1 MPSPGAEIPAG
12 EVPWPMPEE
21 VEKMPDFEA
30 EGLLEGLEGEAR
42 EARIRLLEYL
52 IVSGIPLKAIKAEAD
67 EDRLALLPAD
77 LVLGRRRRSMTP
89 REIADESGLSLEDF
103 QRLIVAFGFPKP
115 DPDQRSFGRDDLAAA
130 RRLRTFQEAGI
141 PTESVLTVTR
151 QVGSSAARIAAAHR
165 DLAASEILDPQADE
179 FEAAMT
185 LRDAAR
191 ELLPISE
198 QAVVYAL
205 RAHFLEQMRGDMI
218 AVAEP
223 GWLGVSKGREV
234 SVCFADL
241 VGFTRMG
248 ERSELEK
255 IGTVAKL
262 LESVAIEVTN
272 PEVHLVKLIGDAA
285 MLVSDDGEAMFDA
298 ALRFIEVGEDAGD
311 ELPAL
316 RVGVARGKAIPQAG
330 DWFGHPVNLASRI
343 TEAARPG
350 SVLASAEAVQAGGDG
365 FSYSSAGRHR
375 FKGLDSAVGLYR
387 VRRLTDQ

>member
-1 MPSPGAEIPAG
+1 
-12 EVPWPMPEE
+12 MPEVTDE
-21 VEKMPDFEA
+21 MPDFAA
-30 EGLLEGLEGEAR
+30 EGLLDGLDGDAR
-42 EARIRLLEYL
+42 EARLKLLEYL
-52 IVSGIPLKAIKAEAD
+52 IVSGIPLKAIKAEAAA
-67 EDRLALLPAD
+67 DRLALLPAD

-89 REIADESGLSLEDF
+89 LEIAEESGLSVEDF
-103 QRLIVAFGFPKP
+103 QRMIVAFGFPKP
-115 DPDQRSFGRDDLAAA
+115 EPDQRSFGRDDLAAA
-130 RRLRTFQEAGI
+130 RRLRQFQEAGI

-165 DLAASEILDPQADE
+165 DLAASEIVDPDADE

-191 ELLPISE
+191 ELLPMSE
-198 QAVVYAL
+198 QAVAYAL
-205 RAHFLEQMRGDMI
+205 RSHFVEQMRGDII
-218 AVAEP
+218 AAAEP
-223 GWLGVSKGREV
+223 GWLGVAKAREV

-255 IGTVAKL
+255 IGTVTKL
-262 LESVAIEVTN
+262 LESVAIEVSN
-272 PEVHLVKLIGDAA
+272 PEVQLVKLIGDAA
-285 MLVSDDGEAMFDA
+285 MLVSEDGAAMFDA
-298 ALRFIEVGEDAGD
+298 ALRFIEVAEEAGE

-316 RVGVARGKAIPQAG
+316 RVGVAHGNAIPQGG

-350 SVLASAEAVQAGGDG
+350 SVLASTEAVEAGGDG

-375 FKGLDSAVGLYR
+375 FKGLDSAVGLFR
-387 VRRLTDQ
+387 VRRLSGESGVSE

>member
-1 MPSPGAEIPAG
+1 
-12 EVPWPMPEE
+12 MPETVGE
-21 VEKMPDFEA
+21 MPDFEA
-30 EGLLEGLEGEAR
+30 EGLLDGLEGEAR

-52 IVSGIPLKAIKAEAD
+52 VVSGIPLKAIKAEAAA
-67 EDRLALLPAD
+67 DRLALLPAD
-77 LVLGRRRRSMTP
+77 LVLGRKRRSMTAS
-89 REIADESGLSLEDF
+89 EIAEQSGLSVADF
-103 QRLIVAFGFPKP
+103 QRMIVAFGFPKP

-130 RRLRTFQEAGI
+130 RRLRQFQEAGI

-165 DLAASEILDPQADE
+165 DLAASEIVDPDADE

-191 ELLPISE
+191 ELLPMSE
-198 QAVVYAL
+198 QAVNYAL
-205 RAHFLEQMRGDMI
+205 RAHFIEQIRGDMI
-218 AVAEP
+218 AAAEP
-223 GWLGVSKGREV
+223 GWLGVSKAREV

-255 IGTVAKL
+255 IGTVTKL
-262 LESVAIEVTN
+262 LESVAIEVSN
-272 PEVHLVKLIGDAA
+272 PEVQLVKLIGDAA
-285 MLVSDDGEAMFDA
+285 MLVSEDGAAMFDA
-298 ALRFIEVGEDAGD
+298 ALRFIEVAEEAGD

-316 RVGVARGKAIPQAG
+316 RVGVAHGNAIPQAG

-350 SVLASAEAVQAGGDG
+350 SVLASTEAVEAGGEG
-365 FSYSSAGRHR
+365 FAYSSAGRHR
-375 FKGLDSAVGLYR
+375 FKGLDSAVGLFR
-387 VRRLTDQ
+387 VRRLTGSPDADPGLSD